1 MNETV
6 GKQITEQESRLRKIG
21 HAAKIVFGVYNDT
34 AKQVLYFPL
43 ANWLGIPKFTT
54 QALITLI
61 GDNDLKVSAEK
72 ILISHNLFDQTQLPK
87 GEPQSFKNCPLANV
101 LGGTVDARTLLS
113 LDFLDSYER
122 LLLVEFFERFDVGR
136 YPELE
141 LKS

>member
-1 MNETV
+1 MSETV
-6 GKQITEQESRLRKIG
+6 GKQIIEQESRIRKIG
-21 HAAKIVFGVYNDT
+21 HGAKMVFGVYNDA
-34 AKQVLYFPL
+34 AKEVLYFPL
-43 ANWLGIPKFTT
+43 AKWLGVPNFTT
-54 QALITLI
+54 QGLITLL

-72 ILISHNLFDQTQLPK
+72 ILISHNLFDQAKLPQ

-141 LKS
+141 LK